1 MPDPTDLGLPD
12 PSAAFNDLLGATEAA
27 VDTADPVSLGRSYL
41 GAMRRAARR
50 PLHSVPAWLRYG
62 AGLGMAGTNLATR
75 VVGIE
80 LPGVIEAD
88 PSDPRFRDPTW
99 SDNLLF
105 HGLLQ
110 AYLLTAR
117 LIQDLVE
124 AAGLAP
130 PEGPKAEFAAS
141 LLADA
146 ISPTNLLFTNPR
158 ALKRAFETG
167 GTSVVRGARNFV
179 HDMLHNEGWPS
190 QVDRDSFVLGRNTAA
205 TPGKVVF
212 RNELIEVLQY
222 APTTEEVFER
232 PLVVIPPWINRYYI
246 ADLAPGKSLVEWAV
260 AHGHTTFAVSFR
272 NPDRSMRDLSFDDY
286 LRLGPLTAID
296 VAREIS
302 GSETVNTLSICLG
315 GTMTAMVLAYLDA
328 CGDHLVHSATYL
340 NSAIDYDDAGALA
353 TVFADPATLEGLV
366 RRMEKKGFLPGKDIA
381 HTFDLLR
388 ANDLVFRYV
397 VDGWLLGQAP
407 PAFDLLNWNS
417 DNTNMPGARP
427 RRVHPAH
434 VPGERAGARRVRG
447 DGGAPHGLRDRH
459 RRVRRRR
466 GRGPH
471 RAVAV
476 VVPDRADLQGG
487 RALRHDLGWS
497 HRRHRLP
504 PGPEGQP
511 LDQRRAAARTGRVA
525 SRRDQAPRH
534 LVERLGG
541 VDRRARRRVAGA
553 APDRER
559 AAPGDRRRARRLR
572 HQLTRRISSPR
583 CPARS
588 SGTRT
593 AGPASGRR

>member
-12 PSAAFNDLLGATEAA
+12 PSAAFNDLLGATESA

-41 GAMRRAARR
+41 GAMRKAARR

-75 VVGIE
+75 AVGIQ

-88 PSDPRFRDPTW
+88 PKDPRFRDPTW

-130 PEGPKAEFAAS
+130 PEGPKAEFAGS

-167 GTSVVRGARNFV
+167 GTSIVRGARNFV

-222 APTTEEVFER
+222 APTTDEVFER

-272 NPDRSMRDLSFDDY
+272 NPDRSMSDLSFDDY

-328 CGDHLVHSATYL
+328 CGDHLVHSATFL

-397 VDGWLLGQAP
+397 VDGWLMGQAP

-417 DNTNMPGARP
+417 DSTNMPGRAHAEYIRRTYLENALARDEY
-427 RRVHPAH
+427 VAM
-434 VPGERAGARRVRG
+434 GERLMVSEIGTDAYVVAGVEDHIVPWQSSYRTAQIFKGAVRFVMTSGGHIAGIVCPPGPKVSLWTNDELPREPAEWQAGATRHRDTWWNDWAVWIAERG
-447 DGGAPHGLRDRH
+447 GGLRD
-459 RRVRRRR
+459 
-466 GRGPH
+466 
-471 RAVAV
+471 A
-476 VVPDRADLQGG
+476 
-487 RALRHDLGWS
+487 
-497 HRRHRLP
+497 P
-504 PGPEGQP
+504 PIGSTAHQVIG
-511 LDQRRAAARTGRVA
+511 D
-525 SRRDQAPRH
+525 
-534 LVERLGG
+534 
-541 VDRRARRRVAGA
+541 
-553 APDRER
+553 
-559 AAPGDRRRARRLR
+559 APGDYV
-572 HQLTRRISSPR
+572 TS
-583 CPARS
+583 
-588 SGTRT
+588 
-593 AGPASGRR
+593 